1 VADGPRRDPAD
12 PRRGRHAQDIASGEG
27 DLTRRLTYDKQDEL
41 GELAGW
47 FNRFLDKLQPTIAEV
62 KRSVQAARGTAD
74 QSSAIAT
81 QTSAG
86 MEQQYRQVDQVATAS
101 TK

>member
-1 VADGPRRDPAD
+1 
-12 PRRGRHAQDIASGEG
+12 
-27 DLTRRLTYDKQDEL
+27 DLTRRLAYDKRDEL

-62 KRSVQAARGTAD
+62 KQSVHAARGTAD

-86 MEQQYRQVDQVATAS
+86 ME
-101 TK
+101 